1 MRLSS
6 TGLDLLKRRTG
17 LTLNARQDGAGL
29 WFIGYAH
36 YGDVHEGMTLTQDE
50 AEAKLEH
57 EIGRYETQLA
67 GMLQIPV
74 SQGQWDALLLLV
86 FDYGLMRIR
95 SSILI
100 RLVNSGD
107 VERAADEFLKWIQ
120 VRGRPDMQMAR
131 RRAVE
136 REMFLQRSQVA

>member
-36 YGDVHEGMTLTQDE
+36 YGDVHEGMTITQDE
-50 AEAKLEH
+50 AEAKLEY

>member
-36 YGDVHEGMTLTQDE
+36 YGDVHEGMTITQDE

-67 GMLQIPV
+67 GMLQVPV

-86 FDYGLMRIR
+86 FDYGSIRIR

-100 RLVNSGD
+100 RHVNAGAID
-107 VERAADEFLKWIQ
+107 QAADEFRKWVQ
-120 VRGRPDMQMAR
+120 VRGRPDTQMMR
-131 RRAVE
+131 RRAIE
-136 REMFLQRSQVA
+136 REMFLQSPQVA

>member
-17 LTLNARQDGAGL
+17 LTLDARQDPAGL
-29 WFIGYAH
+29 WFIGYGH
-36 YGDVHEGMTLTQDE
+36 YGDVHAGMTITQAE

-67 GMLQIPV
+67 GMLQVPV

-120 VRGRPDMQMAR
+120 IRGRPDMQMAR

>member
-17 LTLNARQDGAGL
+17 LTLDARQDPAGL
-29 WFIGYAH
+29 WFIGYGH
-36 YGDVHEGMTLTQDE
+36 YGDVHAGMTITQAE

-57 EIGRYETQLA
+57 EIGRHETQLA
-67 GMLQIPV
+67 GMLEVPV

-86 FDYGLMRIR
+86 FDYGLIRVR

-100 RLVNSGD
+100 RHVNAGAID
-107 VERAADEFLKWIQ
+107 RAAEEFLKWIQ

-131 RRAVE
+131 RRAIE
-136 REMFLQRSQVA
+136 REMFLQGSQFA

>member
-17 LTLNARQDGAGL
+17 LTLDARQDGAGL

-36 YGDVHEGMTLTQDE
+36 YGDVHEGMTITQDE

-67 GMLQIPV
+67 GMLQVPV

-120 VRGRPDMQMAR
+120 IRGRPDMQMAR

>member
-36 YGDVHEGMTLTQDE
+36 YGDVHEGMTITQDE
-50 AEAKLEH
+50 AQAKLEH

-67 GMLQIPV
+67 GMLQVPV

-120 VRGRPDMQMAR
+120 IRGRPDMQMAK

>member
-17 LTLNARQDGAGL
+17 LTLNARQDDAAL

-36 YGDVHEGMTLTQDE
+36 YGDVHEGMTITQDE
-50 AEAKLEH
+50 AQAKLEH

-67 GMLQIPV
+67 GMLQVPV

-120 VRGRPDMQMAR
+120 IRGRPDMQMAK

>member
-36 YGDVHEGMTLTQDE
+36 YGDVHEGMTITQDE

-67 GMLQIPV
+67 GMLQVPV

-100 RLVNSGD
+100 RLVNSED

-136 REMFLQRSQVA
+136 REMFLQRSPVA

>member
-17 LTLNARQDGAGL
+17 LTLNARQDAAGL

-36 YGDVHEGMTLTQDE
+36 YGDVHEGMTITQDE

-67 GMLQIPV
+67 GMLQVPV

-86 FDYGLMRIR
+86 FDYGSIRIR

-100 RLVNSGD
+100 RHVNAGAID
-107 VERAADEFLKWIQ
+107 QAADEFRKWVQ
-120 VRGRPDMQMAR
+120 VRGRPDTQMMR
-131 RRAVE
+131 RRAIE
-136 REMFLQRSQVA
+136 REMFLQSPQVA